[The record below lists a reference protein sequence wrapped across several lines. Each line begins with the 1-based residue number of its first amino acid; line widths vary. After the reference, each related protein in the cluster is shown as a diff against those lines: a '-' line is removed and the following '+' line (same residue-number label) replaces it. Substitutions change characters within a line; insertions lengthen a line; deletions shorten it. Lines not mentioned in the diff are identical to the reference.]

1 MRLLFLILLFSSF
14 FTCLDG
20 QNYYVALIK
29 GKVYYEDKLLKK
41 RDKIKMKGVIKFTDR
56 SDYLKVSGPGG
67 LYTLTPGMDK
77 ESSNEFFISVKDELF
92 PKIRHHSTSAA
103 QRIFIDGYY
112 FNQLGISQTF
122 LNKTHLKA
130 FAPELQ
136 KEEEIGFLHET
147 TNGLHYKTGEI
158 RDKLLLIREKDFSTP
173 GKAKLEKTA
182 IVKVR
187 DKSRWLSLVSEKD
200 SISQIEDL
208 VDGVRWISREEIFSG
223 IIPTGD
229 PNPEPAFNPQTGEP
243 IETDQVPS
251 PAEILDFMGPPTF
264 VNRRKMVKDLRFH
277 LRKCKATDIEMF
289 MSEYGYK
296 RYIIDTYGYLR
307 EYPDIDDVLRKD
319 LKLTSRF
326 EDPR

>member
-1 MRLLFLILLFSSF
+1 MRLFFLILLLFCSTYALLS
-14 FTCLDG
+14 
-20 QNYYVALIK
+20 QNYYVALVK
-29 GKVYYEDKLLKK
+29 GKVYYENKLLKK
-41 RDKIKMKGVIKFTDR
+41 RDKIKMKGVLKFTDR

-77 ESSNEFFISVKDELF
+77 ESSNEFFVSVKEELF

-103 QRIFIDGYY
+103 QRVFIDGYY
-112 FNQLGISQTF
+112 FDQLGFSLTF
-122 LNKTHLKA
+122 LDKTHLLA

-136 KEEEIGFLHET
+136 KDEEIGFLHET

-158 RDKLLLIREKDFSTP
+158 REKFLLIREKDFSTP

-187 DKSRWLSLVSEKD
+187 DKPKWLSLISEKD

-208 VDGVRWISREEIFSG
+208 VDGVRWISREDIFTG
-223 IIPTGD
+223 KIPTDDLGSV
-229 PNPEPAFNPQTGEP
+229 PQINPQTGEP
-243 IETDQVPS
+243 FEADQAPS

-277 LRKCKATDIEMF
+277 LRKCEATDIEMF
-289 MSEYGYK
+289 MFEYGYK

-326 EDPR
+326 ESPR